1 MFTARHFRNRPLINV
16 VDGKHL
22 GTIEDLYLD
31 KSLDMV
37 KAVFMGSEGFITRR
51 SHVIDIASVQV
62 CGADAWLV
70 HGADKVVDLD
80 QYPEADSIVLA
91 GALKGREIQ
100 TDGGTKIGTV
110 DDVLLDGEAKVLG
123 FSLGRVHVHGPLA
136 ERRQIA
142 RAAISNVGS
151 QDHPMIARLETAE
164 SVEIPE
170 R

>member
-1 MFTARHFRNRPLINV
+1 MFTARQMRNKPLINIT
-16 VDGKHL
+16 DGKHV

-31 KSLDMV
+31 KSLEMV
-37 KAVFMGSEGFITRR
+37 KAVFLGSEGFITRR
-51 SHVIDIASVQV
+51 SHVVDLEAVQV

-70 HGADKVVDLD
+70 RGADKVLDLD
-80 QYPEADSIVLA
+80 QYPEAESMILA
-91 GALKGREIQ
+91 GDLKGREIQ

-110 DDVLLDGEAKVLG
+110 DDVILDPEAKVIG
-123 FSLGRVHVHGPLA
+123 FTLGRVHVHGPLA

-151 QDHPMIARLETAE
+151 QGQPMIAQLETAE
-164 SVEIPE
+164 SVDVPE